1 MQVAQRSTS
10 VTGITGN
17 GYNTADRWTL
27 TLSGLGTW
35 TQSVEA
41 DGPTGS
47 GLTKSLKML
56 CTTADNSPAAGDVL
70 RVETYLEGQD
80 LQRIKKG
87 TSAAEQV
94 TLSFWVKSNVT
105 GTYVAFVYDEDGNRV
120 CAQSYSVSAS
130 ATWEKKSIT
139 LPADTTGALNN
150 DNGRSL
156 FVSFVLGAGS
166 NFTSGTL
173 QTTWGTYSAANTA
186 VGQTNLAAATN
197 NYWQVTGVQ
206 LETGPV
212 ATPFEF
218 EPFEA
223 TLRKCQRYYQKSYN
237 PDVNPGTSTTVGLVG
252 MFTQATQSYHFMPHR
267 TLAPNM
273 RATPTV
279 TVYSETGASGK
290 IRNRTDNADVN
301 GAATFVGATGLV
313 AYVNNSSIAGGKEI
327 GCHFVAEIEL

>member
-1 MQVAQRSTS
+1 
-10 VTGITGN
+10 
-17 GYNTADRWTL
+17 
-27 TLSGLGTW
+27 
-35 TQSVEA
+35 
-41 DGPTGS
+41 
-47 GLTKSLKML
+47 
-56 CTTADNSPAAGDVL
+56 
-70 RVETYLEGQD
+70 

-87 TSAAEQV
+87 TSDAQQL

-105 GTYVAFVYDEDGNRV
+105 GTYVVNLKDTDNTRQVSAT
-120 CAQSYSVSAS
+120 YSVSSS
-130 ATWEKKSIT
+130 ATWEKKTIT
-139 LPADTTGALNN
+139 FPADTTGFFDSDNNHSLN
-150 DNGRSL
+150 L
-156 FVSFVLGAGS
+156 TFMLAAGS
-166 NFTSGTL
+166 NRTSGTL
-173 QTTWGTYSAANTA
+173 QTSWASQVTADLA

-218 EPFEA
+218 EPYEA

-267 TLAPNM
+267 SLAPNM

-313 AYVNNSSIAGGKEI
+313 AYVNNSSIAGAKEI